1 MMFPIVS
8 RECYRSLKKNSSKQ
22 KSSVIH
28 FMNAI
33 HHFCGGWKLQGSDGN
48 EKNQT
53 NHGSV
58 TTPLRWRD
66 LVLERAL
73 ESTRMD
79 AEG

>member
-1 MMFPIVS
+1 
-8 RECYRSLKKNSSKQ
+8 
-22 KSSVIH
+22 
-28 FMNAI
+28 MNAI